1 MERRMQHLPR
11 IGGARPERRKSV
23 FDRRRQGVLVRFV
36 YGFTLLPL
44 GHILH
49 SLSGGR
55 IPVRGGGH

>member
-1 MERRMQHLPR
+1 M
-11 IGGARPERRKSV
+11 
-23 FDRRRQGVLVRFV
+23 VRFL
-36 YGFTLLPL
+36 YGCTMLPL